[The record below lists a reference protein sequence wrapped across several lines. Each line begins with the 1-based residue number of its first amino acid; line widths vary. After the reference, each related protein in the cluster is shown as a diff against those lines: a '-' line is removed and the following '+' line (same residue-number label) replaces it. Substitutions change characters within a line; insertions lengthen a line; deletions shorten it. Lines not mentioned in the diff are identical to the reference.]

1 MSRNHD
7 RPQDDYAPSIEEYA
21 ECITGAL
28 RLELADR
35 GIDPAG
41 KTLEVE
47 PGRSM
52 YSDVGIHL
60 ATVRNIKRQSRPVP
74 QRWIEVDTSEA
85 FLPDVI
91 VEHTRFGHIIANKA
105 DVATTDAADIVGK
118 SCGFDLLSES
128 AAIPEVDVGDVIA
141 FLDTGA
147 YQDAVSN
154 NFNAMPRPA
163 TVLVN
168 GSHAEIIKR
177 AETVADVFSRDEI
190 PERLA
195 DVIGV

>member
-1 MSRNHD
+1 
-7 RPQDDYAPSIEEYA
+7 
-21 ECITGAL
+21 
-28 RLELADR
+28 
-35 GIDPAG
+35 
-41 KTLEVE
+41 
-47 PGRSM
+47 M
-52 YSDVGIHL
+52 YSDAGIHL
-60 ATVRNIKRQSRPVP
+60 ATVRNIKRQSRPVA

-91 VEHTRFGHIIANKA
+91 VEHTRFGHVIANKA
-105 DVATTDAADIVGK
+105 DSVATDAADIVGK

-168 GSHAEIIKR
+168 GSHAEVIKR

-190 PERLA
+190 PQRLA
-195 DVIGV
+195 DVIRV